1 MSKFTKG
8 KWEIT
13 EHLDITCNDVYVAL
27 VCHEDH
33 RELFSPQSRANA
45 RLIAAAPEMYE
56 LLKVWVNIQT
66 QPTLIEMQKKT
77 QNLLERI
84 DVEEIKHDKNRRR
97 APNT

>member
-13 EHLDITCNDVYVAL
+13 KHLDIICNNVYVAL

-77 QNLLERI
+77 QNLLARI
-84 DVEEIKHDKNRRR
+84 DGEKVKH
-97 APNT
+97 A